1 MESLKNMSPMQVSTG
16 LLLLSQ
22 LVASVMVSLKHKEL
36 LDDGSST
43 DVGAN
48 AELVQK
54 LMTFMAVSWLLFA
67 LTVMCLLWNLKS
79 NCKMSKNCLSFLAGF
94 SVVAFMWYG
103 WDLRDELPELSNVYY
118 GAGVLSLAPLG
129 VKAMEMQKGMSSK
142 VTPRP
147 RSPAS
152 FAMCGS
158 GY

>member
-1 MESLKNMSPMQVSTG
+1 MESLKNMSSMQVSTG

-48 AELVQK
+48 ADLLQK
-54 LMTFMAVSWLLFA
+54 LMMFMAVSWVLFG
-67 LTVMCLLWNLKS
+67 LTVMCLVWNVKNP
-79 NCKMSKNCLSFLAGF
+79 NCKYSKNCLPSLAVLT
-94 SVVAFMWYG
+94 VVAFMYYG
-103 WDLRDELPELSNVYY
+103 WDLRDELSELSNVFL

-129 VKAMEMQKGMSSK
+129 VKLMEMQKGSSQVVPK
-142 VTPRP
+142 S

>member
-54 LMTFMAVSWLLFA
+54 LMMFMAVSWLLFA
-67 LTVMCLLWNLKS
+67 LTVMCLLWNLKYK
-79 NCKMSKNCLSFLAGF
+79 CEMSKNCLALLALL
-94 SVVAFMWYG
+94 SVGVFMGYG
-103 WDLRDELPELSNVYY
+103 WVLRDDLPELSNVYY

-129 VKAMEMQKGMSSK
+129 VMAMEMQKRASSK
-142 VTPRP
+142 VAPRP